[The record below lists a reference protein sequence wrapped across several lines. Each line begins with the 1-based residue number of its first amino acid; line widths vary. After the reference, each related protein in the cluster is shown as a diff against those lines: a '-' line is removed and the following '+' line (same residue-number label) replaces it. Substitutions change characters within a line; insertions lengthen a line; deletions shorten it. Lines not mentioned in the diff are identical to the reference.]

1 MTSLWKKNLA
11 SISSLLEKKE
21 FRHGVRAV
29 SASSIG
35 TQYFCE
41 MKLDQSYIHGD
52 IETEEKSEGD
62 VLHEEL
68 LAMEP
73 TTRKTLL
80 DDIGRRRIVV
90 ASFPLAA
97 EAEGLTLIGV
107 PDAVIFQNG
116 RPTHVVELK
125 TTRGNASIL
134 YDGQRAQT
142 AIYGLLLDQV
152 GFDCRDLNLV
162 VVKFSRKTPISEK
175 QKSHFLDALTNAL
188 ISSKDLSTLASRAEG
203 TVVPHSFPYS
213 KDEAVR
219 ILNLTRGYWLN
230 QREAQPTSNP
240 NKCRACEFRR
250 ICPSSLSR
258 D

>member
-1 MTSLWKKNLA
+1 MTKAWKKNLA
-11 SISSLLEKKE
+11 SIPSLLKEKAY
-21 FRHGVRAV
+21 RHGVSAV

-41 MKLDQSYIHGD
+41 MKLDQSYIHGE

-73 TTRKTLL
+73 TTQKTLL
-80 DDIGRRRIVV
+80 EDIEKRRLVV

-97 EAEGLTLIGV
+97 EAEGLVLVGV

-125 TTRGNASIL
+125 TTRRDASIL

-142 AIYGLLLDQV
+142 TIYGLLLDQV
-152 GFDCRDLNLV
+152 GFDCRDLKLV
-162 VVKFSRKTPISEK
+162 VVKLRREAPMSEQ
-175 QKSHFLDALTNAL
+175 QKSQFLDALTGAL
-188 ISSKDLSTLASRAEG
+188 ISDKNLNTLASKADG
-203 TVVPHSFPYS
+203 HLVPHSFPYRR
-213 KDEAVR
+213 DEAIR
-219 ILNLTRGYWLN
+219 ILSATRGYWLN
-230 QREAQPTSNP
+230 QRTAQPTSNP
-240 NKCRACEFRR
+240 NKCRACEFRKV
-250 ICPSSLSR
+250 CPSSLAR
-258 D
+258 E